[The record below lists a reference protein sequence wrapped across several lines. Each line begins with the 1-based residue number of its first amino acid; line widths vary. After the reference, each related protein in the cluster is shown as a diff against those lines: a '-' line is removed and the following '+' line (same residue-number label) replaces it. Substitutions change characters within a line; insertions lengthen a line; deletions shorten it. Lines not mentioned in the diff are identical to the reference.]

1 MTTETLKHIAI
12 IMDGNNRW
20 AKQRGMLG
28 TSGHKAGVERIRD
41 VLAASKEHG
50 IDIVTLFAFSS
61 ENWSRPP
68 KEVEALMGLFLSYL
82 KKEAK
87 KLNAENVRV
96 RVIGDRSRF
105 SNRIQKAIAD
115 AEAIASTGERTL
127 VIAADYGGKWDIAN
141 AAKAIAEQV
150 AAGRITPD
158 QVNESLMEQHVSLAD
173 VPPVDLLIRT
183 GGDLRISNFLLW
195 QCAYAEFYFTDVFW
209 PDFNREQ
216 LQLAVDCFYTRQ
228 RRFGGR
234 IDGDNDNS
242 GIASA

>member
-1 MTTETLKHIAI
+1 MTTESLKHIAI

-82 KKEAK
+82 KREAK
-87 KLNAENVRV
+87 KLNAENVQV

-105 SNRIQKAIAD
+105 SNRIQKAIAE
-115 AEAIASTGERTL
+115 AEAIASSGERTL

-141 AAKAIAEQV
+141 AAKTIAQQV
-150 AAGRITPD
+150 AAGELSPD
-158 QVNESLMEQHVSLAD
+158 QVTESLMEQHMSLAD
-173 VPPVDLLIRT
+173 LPPVDLLIRT

-195 QCAYAEFYFTDVFW
+195 QCAYAEFYFTDIFW
-209 PDFNREQ
+209 PDFDHEQ
-216 LQLAVDCFYTRQ
+216 LKQAVDCFYTRQ

-234 IDGDNDNS
+234 ADSDTSS